1 MTSEPK
7 EIAQAL
13 TAGIG
18 SAVPGPFRYDVATDR
33 WWWSDEVYRMHGFEP
48 GEVVPTTA
56 MILAHKHPED
66 RERYA
71 GALTTTALL
80 GGSFASVH
88 RIVDAQGRERV
99 LAAIGVAQSQG
110 DLPVTQITGH
120 FVDITASVRTLAATE
135 ATRQIRAADSHRAV
149 IDQAMGITAA
159 RTGLT
164 VEEAFDLLRGASMR
178 SNVKLRVLAERVVAN
193 ASQPQAEQQDSPPAW
208 LLEAARASDTPLREV
223 PDADR

>member
-66 RERYA
+66 RARYE
-71 GALTTTALL
+71 TALSETTL
-80 GGSFASVH
+80 QGGSLASVH
-88 RIVDAQGRERV
+88 RIFDAHGDIRV
-99 LAAIGVAQSQG
+99 LATVAQAQLDESGQ
-110 DLPVTQITGH
+110 VTTITGY
-120 FVDITASVRTLAATE
+120 FVDITASVRGLAASE
-135 ATRQIRAADSHRAV
+135 ATRQIQQADERRAV
-149 IDQAMGITAA
+149 IDQAVGAVSA
-159 RTGLT
+159 RVG
-164 VEEAFDLLRGASMR
+164 VSPDEAFALLRATSMQD
-178 SNVKLRVLAERVVAN
+178 NVKLRDLAMQIVDAVA
-193 ASQPQAEQQDSPPAW
+193 AGAPWPA
-208 LLEAARASDTPLREV
+208 ATIG
-223 PDADR
+223 DRPGTGGETLAT